1 MAKLYNKAVNRWT
14 LLSTGLRVSYV
25 KARTPPLYQPS
36 SPTLTQCAVH
46 SDSHSPT
53 SSLSSLL
60 SILRLV
66 SLILDS
72 NSCTA
77 ALLST
82 LGRLEIL
89 GLTLSLCATLWTD
102 YCVTLVQCKVCSSEP
117 ADVVIAT
124 KTDGDDL
131 RYKIHN
137 SKFVANNMVG
147 TNLCICKSEIG
158 CISIYW
164 LLLSISIK

>member
-1 MAKLYNKAVNRWT
+1 MAKLYNKAVNSWT
-14 LLSTGLRVSYV
+14 LLITGLRVSYV
-25 KARTPPLYQPS
+25 KARTPSLYQPS
-36 SPTLTQCAVH
+36 SPPTLTQCAVY

-82 LGRLEIL
+82 LGRLQIL

-124 KTDGDDL
+124 KNDADDL

-137 SKFVANNMVG
+137 SKFVANNMG
-147 TNLCICKSEIG
+147 TNLCSLFVKV
-158 CISIYW
+158 
-164 LLLSISIK
+164 K